1 MSPRS
6 RAALIHFLLSAG
18 VASIA
23 ASVVFF
29 VWYPSPLAKGFGL
42 LKIFLILVSV
52 DAIIGPFLTLLIYKK
67 GKKSLQFDIA
77 VIVALQVAAFAY
89 GAWKIAEGRPSWL
102 VFNMD
107 RFDAVQAMDIDK
119 RKLTSAL
126 PAFRSASWTGPK
138 FVASRN
144 PVDNTMRTELMFES
158 GQGGPDLPQRVDLF
172 VPINEEAEVIRKKA
186 ISLDKLGSFNKAG
199 EISEALKKWPEAD
212 SWLPLSVRKISMTVL
227 INKGAGA
234 PVAVV
239 DLRPWNDD

>member
-1 MSPRS
+1 MSPRF
-6 RAALIHFLLSAG
+6 RATFIHFLLSAG

-23 ASVVFF
+23 ASIVFF

-42 LKIFLILVSV
+42 LEIFLILVSV
-52 DAIIGPFLTLLIYKK
+52 DAIIGPFLTLLIYKE
-67 GKKSLQFDIA
+67 GKKSLRLDIA
-77 VIVALQVAAFAY
+77 VIVALQVAAFVY

-102 VFNMD
+102 VFNLD

-119 RKLTSAL
+119 RKLNSAL
-126 PAFRSASWTGPK
+126 PVFRSASWTGPK

-144 PVDNTMRTELMFES
+144 PVDNAMRTELMFES

-172 VPINEEAEVIRKKA
+172 VPINEEAEVIRQKA
-186 ISLDKLGSFNKAG
+186 ISLDKLGNFNKAG
-199 EISEALKKWPEAD
+199 EISEVLKKWPEAD
-212 SWLPLSVRKISMTVL
+212 SWLPLSVRKVSMTVL
-227 INKGAGA
+227 INKSTGA